1 MARRRER
8 MAMDMAIE
16 VDIGARIGTI
26 ADGTTTVGTGAGN
39 TVVTETTTDK
49 YGLHSRRFSLLLA
62 ASALPK
68 VPRGRRSLRRSWR
81 IVKGVA
87 LPAVISLSASLRCR
101 HMASIEDSVA
111 SHGMDAST

>member
-1 MARRRER
+1 
-8 MAMDMAIE
+8 MDMAIE

-39 TVVTETTTDK
+39 TVVTATTTDK
-49 YGLHSRRFSLLLA
+49 YGQLHSRRFSLLLA

-81 IVKGVA
+81 IA
-87 LPAVISLSASLRCR
+87 RYPR
-101 HMASIEDSVA
+101 
-111 SHGMDAST
+111 